1 MYTNYG
7 RVVRDILCQGLDID
21 NDEEVESTNLTSFI
35 QLCESTQK
43 RIVQSKEP
51 VSWKEIEELLGT
63 IEGKLIQDAML
74 EEVKWMI
81 EKGKVVPENKH
92 NMPVG
97 AKEMDG
103 KWVIKYKK
111 TLSGLLDRVRAR
123 WVLRGDKQRPYRD
136 YNPDNVYSP
145 VASKTS
151 VLTALIIAVQH
162 GLELYCI
169 DISKAFTVSPLDT
182 THAPK

>member
-1 MYTNYG
+1 
-7 RVVRDILCQGLDID
+7 
-21 NDEEVESTNLTSFI
+21 
-35 QLCESTQK
+35 
-43 RIVQSKEP
+43 
-51 VSWKEIEELLGT
+51 
-63 IEGKLIQDAML
+63 
-74 EEVKWMI
+74 MI

-111 TLSGLLDRVRAR
+111 TLSGLLERVRAR

-182 THAPK
+182 THAPKEGLYMQVPKGEFQNHPDLCPFGDDTTWKCLTSLYGLKQASAMYYDTFSKAILSYTDSKGRKYRRNDKDPCV